1 MATETATYAIGDVH
15 GCFRTLEALLD
26 ELPFDAERDR
36 LWMVGDLVNRG
47 PDSAQVLRWARRKS
61 RELGDRF
68 VAVLG
73 NHEIHLL
80 ARAAGAD
87 PRRRDSLDC
96 ILSAPD
102 RGELVDWVRHRPLLH
117 REGDTLLVH
126 AGLLPA
132 WTADEA
138 EHLAR
143 EVEEEL
149 HSPSSDRLLARYAV
163 QPSRWRDEL
172 SRRDRRDQALAAFT
186 LLRTV
191 GTDGAPRPG
200 FTGPPWDAPA
210 DATPWF
216 DVPERRS
223 ADHTIV
229 FGHWAALGL
238 KIGPGL
244 RALDT
249 GCVWGERL
257 TALRLEDGQVFQVE
271 RRSESEHHVASGRR
285 SAALV

>member
-1 MATETATYAIGDVH
+1 MATYVIGDVH
-15 GCFRTLEALLD
+15 GCFHTLEALLG
-26 ELPFDAERDR
+26 ELPFDPERDR

-47 PDSAQVLRWARRKS
+47 PDSAEVLRWARRMS

-80 ARAAGAD
+80 ARATGAD
-87 PRRRDSLDC
+87 PRRRDTLDS
-96 ILSAPD
+96 ILAAPD
-102 RGELVDWVRHRPLLH
+102 RVELVDWVLDRPLLH
-117 REGDTLLVH
+117 REGDLLLVH
-126 AGLLPA
+126 AGLLPS

-138 EHLAR
+138 EALAR

-149 HSPSSDRLLARYAV
+149 HSPRSDRLLARYAAR
-163 QPSRWRDEL
+163 PRRWSAKL
-172 SRRDRRDQALAAFT
+172 STRDRRDQALAAFT

-191 GTDGAPRPG
+191 GEDGVPRPG
-200 FTGPPWDAPA
+200 FTGPPWEASA
-210 DATPWF
+210 DMVPWF

-238 KIGPGL
+238 KIEPGL

-257 TALRLEDGQVFQVE
+257 TALRLEDGQVFQAE
-271 RRSESEHHVASGRR
+271 RRPETEHQTTATATRRTVAVG
-285 SAALV
+285 

>member
-1 MATETATYAIGDVH
+1 MATYAIGDVH
-15 GCFRTLEALLD
+15 GCFRTLEALLE
-26 ELPFDAERDR
+26 ELPFDSERDR

-47 PDSAQVLRWARRKS
+47 PDSAEVLRWARRTS

-68 VAVLG
+68 VSVLG

-80 ARAAGAD
+80 ARALGAD
-87 PRRRDSLDC
+87 PRRRDTLDC
-96 ILSAPD
+96 ILSASD
-102 RGELVDWVRHRPLLH
+102 RGELVDWVLHRPLLH
-117 REGDTLLVH
+117 REGDVVLVH
-126 AGLLPA
+126 AGLLPE

-138 EHLAR
+138 EQLAR

-149 HSPSSDRLLARYAV
+149 HSPRSDRLLARYAV
-163 QPSRWRDEL
+163 RPRRWRDGF
-172 SRRDRRDQALAAFT
+172 SKRDRRDQALAAFT

-191 GTDGAPRPG
+191 GTDGAPRHG

-210 DATPWF
+210 DTTPWY

-257 TALRLEDGQVFQVE
+257 TALRIEDGQVFQAE
-271 RRSESEHHVASGRR
+271 RRPESEHHAASEPRTI
-285 SAALV
+285 ALV